1 MPMDKEPQHGPSFLD
16 FFQKQRKQKNRGEKT
31 MNEIYKIG
39 IDEQRKQ
46 IKEVGQMIKHK
57 EKKLSNL
64 KKAQNYSG
72 QRKEESSIFEETE
85 RDLKAQKISL
95 ETEIRNQ
102 KWRLT
107 KLMEALEKVAG
118 ELYDAD

>member
-1 MPMDKEPQHGPSFLD
+1 
-16 FFQKQRKQKNRGEKT
+16 

-39 IDEQRKQ
+39 IDSQRKQ
-46 IKEVGQMIKHK
+46 ITELGQLIKTK

-64 KKAQNYSG
+64 KKAQNYSD

-85 RDLKAQKISL
+85 RQLKGQKISL
-95 ETEIRNQ
+95 ETEIRDQ
-102 KWRLT
+102 KFRLT
-107 KLMEALEKVAG
+107 NLMVALEALEKVAG

>member
-1 MPMDKEPQHGPSFLD
+1 
-16 FFQKQRKQKNRGEKT
+16 

-39 IDEQRKQ
+39 IDSQRKQ
-46 IKEVGQMIKHK
+46 ITELGQLIKTK

-64 KKAQNYSG
+64 KKAQNYSD
-72 QRKEESSIFEETE
+72 QKKEESSIFEETE
-85 RDLKAQKISL
+85 RDLKAQRISL

-107 KLMEALEKVAG
+107 KLMEALESMEKGAG
-118 ELYDAD
+118 ELYAD